1 VRLVPMTETEY
12 DRWLDKSVGEYADDK
27 IKAGAWTPEDALE
40 RSRQDFARLLPEGVR
55 SRGHHLFTL
64 EDEAAGKK
72 VGVIWVAEVDWGKPI
87 AFIYDIVVDEAE
99 RGKGYGKQAMLALE
113 DVVRSLGLDEIG
125 LHVFGH
131 NTIARDLYLKVGYE
145 ITDLNMV
152 KKLEKK

>member
-1 VRLVPMTETEY
+1 MRLVPMTQPEY
-12 DRWLDKSVGEYADDK
+12 DRWLENAVREYADDK
-27 IKAGAWTPEDALE
+27 VRAGTWQPSDALE
-40 RSRQDFARLLPEGVR
+40 RSAKDFAKLLPEGVH
-55 SRGHHLFTL
+55 SKDQHLYML

-72 VGVIWVAEVDWGKPI
+72 VGMIWVAAVDWGKPI
-87 AFIYDIVVDEAE
+87 AFIYDIAVDEDQ

-113 DVVRSLGLDEIG
+113 DVVRGLGLDEIG

-152 KKLEKK
+152 KKLK